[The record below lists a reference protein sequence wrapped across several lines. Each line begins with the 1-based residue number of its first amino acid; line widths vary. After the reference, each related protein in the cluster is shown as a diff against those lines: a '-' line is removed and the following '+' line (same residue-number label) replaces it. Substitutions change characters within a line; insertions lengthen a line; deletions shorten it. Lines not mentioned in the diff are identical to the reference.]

1 MTPILALDGV
11 GVRRRGRVILNDISM
26 SCASGT
32 VTSVRGPNGAGKST
46 LLGIA
51 LGLMRCSW
59 GTVHNRSTTA
69 SYLPERFTPPS
80 GMDVTTYMRWIA
92 GTRGIPPRARDKAI
106 SASLDPLGFAGPWGP
121 MRLLSKG
128 NLQRVGIASALVGS
142 PELIVLDEPFTGV
155 DAAGTNL
162 VARAIDTVRSS
173 GSALLLVHHGE
184 TPLPVSQ
191 SFWLEAGTL
200 RDAAPSPTRYVIY
213 ASTNSRTPALPDTTT
228 VTPVSKGRVAVLTDS
243 STLERTLHTILDAG
257 WTVHGVERC

>member
-1 MTPILALDGV
+1 MTSILRLDGV

-26 SCASGT
+26 TCEAGT
-32 VTSVRGPNGAGKST
+32 ITSVRGPNGAGKST

-51 LGLMRCSW
+51 TGLMRSSW
-59 GTVHNRSTTA
+59 GTVQNRSATA

-80 GMDVTTYMRWIA
+80 GMDVMTYMRWIS
-92 GTRGIPPRARDKAI
+92 GTRGIPRRARDNAI
-106 SASLDPLGFAGPWGP
+106 SSSFDSVGFAGPRGP

-142 PELIVLDEPFTGV
+142 PELIVLDEPFTGMDV
-155 DAAGTNL
+155 VGMDL

-173 GSALLLVHHGE
+173 GTALLLVHHGA
-184 TPLPVSQ
+184 TPFAASQ

-213 ASTNSRTPALPDTTT
+213 ASTTDRMPALPDTTT
-228 VTPVSKGRVAVLTDS
+228 VTSVSTGRVAVSTDS
-243 STLERTLHTILDAG
+243 STLELALRTVLDAG
-257 WTVHGVERC
+257 WAVDGVER